1 MPFMYVCV
9 ARAHDLSVISD
20 ARLVKITTS
29 GLGIS
34 ENSRYSRLVDLVV
47 LAIFSANILR
57 NTRVVIYF

>member
-1 MPFMYVCV
+1 MHKHVFYV

>member
-1 MPFMYVCV
+1 MYV
-9 ARAHDLSVISD
+9 ARAHDLSVISN
-20 ARLVKITTS
+20 ARFVKITTS

-34 ENSRYSRLVDLVV
+34 ENSRYSCLMDLVV

>member
-1 MPFMYVCV
+1 MYVCV